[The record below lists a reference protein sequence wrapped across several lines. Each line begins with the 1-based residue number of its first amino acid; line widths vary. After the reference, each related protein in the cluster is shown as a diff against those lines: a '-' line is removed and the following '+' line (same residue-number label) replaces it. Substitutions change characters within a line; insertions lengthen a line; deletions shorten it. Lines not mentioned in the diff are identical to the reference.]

1 MRYPK
6 INYKTHDF
14 EQTLEKSATCV
25 GLNIFIYKVP
35 FGGNIKKFNN

>member
-6 INYKTHDF
+6 INYKTYDF
-14 EQTLEKSATCV
+14 EQTLEKSTTCV

-35 FGGNIKKFNN
+35 FGGNIRKFNN